1 VKHKKKGKKLERD
14 KDHRK
19 ALLAN
24 LVNSLLFHEEITTTE
39 AKAKETVRFA
49 EKMITLAKKNSLHSR
64 RGVLRFLRNERV
76 VSKLFEVII
85 PRYEN
90 RRGGYTQIVRLR
102 YRKGDNALMCKV
114 KLV

>member
-1 VKHKKKGKKLERD
+1 MRHKKKGKKLERD

-24 LVNSLLFHEEITTTE
+24 LVNSLLFHEEITTTK
-39 AKAKETVRFA
+39 AKAKEIVRFT
-49 EKMITLAKKNSLHSR
+49 EKIITLAKKNSLYSR
-64 RGVLRFLRNERV
+64 RGVLKFLRDKRV
-76 VSKLFEVII
+76 VSKLFEVIT

-90 RRGGYTQIVRLR
+90 RKGGYTQIVKLG

-114 KLV
+114 KLL

>member
-1 VKHKKKGKKLERD
+1 MRHKKKGKKLERD

-24 LVNSLLFHEEITTTE
+24 LVNSLLFHEEITTTK
-39 AKAKETVRFA
+39 AKAKETVRFT
-49 EKMITLAKKNSLHSR
+49 EKIITLAKKNSLHSR
-64 RGVLRFLRNERV
+64 RGVLKFLRDKRV
-76 VSKLFEVII
+76 VSKLFEVIT

-90 RRGGYTQIVRLR
+90 RKGGYTQIVKLG

-114 KLV
+114 KLL